1 MTDLAEAT
9 DSQVASR
16 RHAAF
21 DADQFVTVKVDDQ
34 LFAIPMLI
42 VDSIQS
48 EQTATPIPLAPKAV
62 TGATNLRGHIV
73 TVIDIRTRLGLA
85 PRQSDDLCMH
95 VVVEHRGE
103 LYSLEVDSIGE
114 VEAPDP
120 DTFEATP
127 STLAS
132 NWRAVT
138 SGVYRLEG
146 DLLLVH
152 DVNQLLDFDSL

>member
-1 MTDLAEAT
+1 MTDLVEVT
-9 DSQVASR
+9 DSLAASR

-42 VDSIQS
+42 VDSIHS

-73 TVIDIRTRLGLA
+73 TVIDIRTRLGLEK
-85 PRQSDDLCMH
+85 RQADDSCMH
-95 VVVEHRGE
+95 VVVEHQGE

-120 DTFEATP
+120 DTFETTP
-127 STLAS
+127 STMAAS
-132 NWRAVT
+132 WRAVT

-146 DLLLVH
+146 DLLLVL
-152 DVNQLLDFDSL
+152 DVEQLLDFEAL